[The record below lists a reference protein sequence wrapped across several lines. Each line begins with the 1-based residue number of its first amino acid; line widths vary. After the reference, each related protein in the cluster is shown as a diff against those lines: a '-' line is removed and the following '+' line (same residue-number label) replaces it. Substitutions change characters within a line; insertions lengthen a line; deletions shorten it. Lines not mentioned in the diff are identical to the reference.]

1 MKMFPVW
8 LDQISALSGIDLY
21 VINRMYRTVVVALNL
36 SPPRIPSQIF
46 VNRFGS
52 QLKFDWFLCEEAKY
66 VCNAVTEK
74 ELVDGV
80 ASHVVAIAVLTLVLV
95 ASGGVPN
102 ISDITSVSLVSWP
115 TIGKQYVALRSAL
128 SMGIFSESFVMKYLP
143 RSGSPTDRFAHLPLR
158 FEEIITTLDMNR
170 EYSASNSARY
180 STLIS
185 ASKTAPT
192 KPTGGGSIGHGTVK
206 EEHSSFSGATRQKK
220 RMHVYPTQEAEA
232 EADEVLPK
240 KHSRRRPVALLA
252 KLPADGK
259 FPRRKYLN
267 GFVFTG
273 LSGSA
278 SSTC

>member
-1 MKMFPVW
+1 
-8 LDQISALSGIDLY
+8 
-21 VINRMYRTVVVALNL
+21 MYRTVVVALNL

-74 ELVDGV
+74 ELDDGV

-143 RSGSPTDRFAHLPLR
+143 RSGSPTDR
-158 FEEIITTLDMNR
+158 

-180 STLIS
+180 SNSIS
-185 ASKTAPT
+185 ASKSAPT
-192 KPTGGGSIGHGTVK
+192 KPTGGGSLGHVPVK
-206 EEHSSFSGATRQKK
+206 DELSSFSGTTRQKK
-220 RMHVYPTQEAEA
+220 RVHVYPTPEAEA

-259 FPRRKYLN
+259 FPRRKYLS